1 VNDRMNNASRLVSS
15 DLTGFHV
22 RIPNARF
29 DFTSN
34 T

>member
-1 VNDRMNNASRLVSS
+1 MNDRTNNASRLASS

-29 DFTSN
+29 DFSSN